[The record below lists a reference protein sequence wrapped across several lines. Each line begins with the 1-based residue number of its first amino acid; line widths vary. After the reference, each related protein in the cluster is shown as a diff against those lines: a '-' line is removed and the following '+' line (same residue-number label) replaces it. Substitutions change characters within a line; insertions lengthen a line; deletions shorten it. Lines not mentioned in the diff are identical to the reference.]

1 MNIDQL
7 LATHER
13 ETDKL
18 IAEIRAFRL
27 RKRESCDHLIYDG
40 LSVQVQMLNNL
51 GIRMHAVDEL
61 QLELYMLALE
71 VFPVNTDTH
80 LTT

>member
-1 MNIDQL
+1 MTFNQL
-7 LATHER
+7 LTAHER

-40 LSVQVQMLNNL
+40 LAVQVRMLKNL
-51 GIRMHAVDEL
+51 GIRLAAVDAIE
-61 QLELYMLALE
+61 QELYGLALDI
-71 VFPVNTDTH
+71 FPDNGQGRD
-80 LTT
+80 

>member
-27 RKRESCDHLIYDG
+27 RKRESFDHLIYDG
-40 LSVQVQMLNNL
+40 LAVQVRMLKNL
-51 GIRMHAVDEL
+51 GIRLAAVDAIEE
-61 QLELYMLALE
+61 ELYGLALDI
-71 VFPVNTDTH
+71 FPDNGQGRD
-80 LTT
+80 

>member
-40 LSVQVQMLNNL
+40 EPL
-51 GIRMHAVDEL
+51 
-61 QLELYMLALE
+61 
-71 VFPVNTDTH
+71 
-80 LTT
+80 

>member
-7 LATHER
+7 LANHEL

-18 IAEIRAFRL
+18 IAEIRAFQR

-40 LSVQVQMLNNL
+40 LAVQVRMLKNL
-51 GIRMHAVDEL
+51 GIRLAAVDAIEE
-61 QLELYMLALE
+61 ELYGLALDIFQDNKQE
-71 VFPVNTDTH
+71 CD
-80 LTT
+80 